1 MQISKKQGGWSKSHE
16 NKPIIKKE
24 IFLNPIRKVI
34 CGRNL
39 KGIGKPRS
47 MGPAQF
53 SLTMT
58 LNLFYSHGNVF
69 SFSFKHMMLERY

>member
-47 MGPAQF
+47 VGPAQF

-58 LNLFYSHGNVF
+58 IYFILMVMYFRFLLNI
-69 SFSFKHMMLERY
+69 